1 MSTTIEDLVESIDG
15 RIRELNGEIA
25 SLQDALEALGSK
37 GSSAPAPKPR
47 ARAARRKP
55 SKSTEVV
62 PAGKLVQI
70 LADSEGLTTAELAKQ
85 ANADRNE
92 VLKLLRDLEA
102 AGLARRT
109 GERRATRWSV
119 ITDEDR
125 IAERAAEL
133 ASRSK
138 RGKRAAHR

>member
-47 ARAARRKP
+47 AQRPPVGQP

-119 ITDEDR
+119 D
-125 IAERAAEL
+125 
-133 ASRSK
+133 
-138 RGKRAAHR
+138 HR

>member
-55 SKSTEVV
+55 QVNQVV
-62 PAGKLVQI
+62 PAGQLVQI
-70 LADSEGLTTAELAKQ
+70 LADSEGLTTAELAKKPTPT
-85 ANADRNE
+85 A
-92 VLKLLRDLEA
+92 LRCSRYFVIWRRRDWLVAPESVGRPLE
-102 AGLARRT
+102 R
-109 GERRATRWSV
+109 
-119 ITDEDR
+119 D
-125 IAERAAEL
+125 
-133 ASRSK
+133 
-138 RGKRAAHR
+138 HR